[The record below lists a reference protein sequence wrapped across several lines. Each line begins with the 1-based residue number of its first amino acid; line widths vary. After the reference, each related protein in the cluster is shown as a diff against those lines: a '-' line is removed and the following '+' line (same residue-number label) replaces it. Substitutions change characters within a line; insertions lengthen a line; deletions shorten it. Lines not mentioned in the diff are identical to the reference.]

1 MTYLIVHVKSD
12 TVVQATCFPKHSLDV
27 RDALH
32 IACVKMMLLTWL
44 NCEFIS
50 CRSCSATTLAVAVAV
65 AVAAATIAA
74 ALSAEGEGWYC

>member
-1 MTYLIVHVKSD
+1 
-12 TVVQATCFPKHSLDV
+12 
-27 RDALH
+27 
-32 IACVKMMLLTWL
+32 MLLTWL

-74 ALSAEGEGWYC
+74 ALNAEGDWWYC